1 MTGILIGP
9 SIPTEPLVRPLA
21 MPLLILLIQVGSQ
34 LLISGVMNIR
44 NCAAPFRISSI
55 AKGEKMHPMVYTIV
69 EDIVAVD
76 GGAGKGYRER
86 LRARYDASWRFRL
99 LIAQLNWF
107 WAAGALIDGIGTMVA
122 LWTIPSEQVAYGVG
136 ECQMPGYWPCIMRAE
151 LLTSRFI
158 AVIPSLGKPSYL
170 RNYMDSRDSPLD
182 TEEFAKRKAVLGRG

>member
-1 MTGILIGP
+1 MTGVLIGP

-21 MPLLILLIQVGSQ
+21 MPLLILLIQVGLQ
-34 LLISGVMNIR
+34 LLISGVMNQR

-55 AKGEKMHPMVYTIV
+55 PKGGKMHPMVYTIV

-107 WAAGALIDGIGTMVA
+107 WAAGALLDGIGTMVA
-122 LWTIPSEQVAYGVG
+122 VWTIPSETVAYGVG
-136 ECQMPGYWPCIMRAE
+136 ECYFLGSYWPVSSVQNC
-151 LLTSRFI
+151 
-158 AVIPSLGKPSYL
+158 
-170 RNYMDSRDSPLD
+170 
-182 TEEFAKRKAVLGRG
+182 

>member
-34 LLISGVMNIR
+34 LLISGIMNWR

-55 AKGEKMHPMVYTIV
+55 PKGGKMHPMVYTIV

-107 WAAGALIDGIGTMVA
+107 WAAGALLDGIGTMVA
-122 LWTIPSEQVAYGVG
+122 LWTIPSETVAYGVG
-136 ECQMPGYWPCIMRAE
+136 EC
-151 LLTSRFI
+151 
-158 AVIPSLGKPSYL
+158 
-170 RNYMDSRDSPLD
+170 PLP
-182 TEEFAKRKAVLGRG
+182 T